1 MHHLQIIG
9 LNLIMIKMLMIK
21 NNKNGFTLVEIMVAL
36 GLFALIA
43 IPAYM
48 FFSYTTSNEIEYHK
62 NVSASRLM
70 ETFKNDIKQYSF
82 EETRL
87 FSDANNAPPNT
98 KKIYDEIKSKFS
110 DLEMKIVQEDVDEKT
125 IRFTLTVT
133 WKSRG
138 GGERKETSTCVKVK

>member
-1 MHHLQIIG
+1 
-9 LNLIMIKMLMIK
+9 MIKMLMIK

-36 GLFALIA
+36 GIFALIA
-43 IPAYM
+43 IPVYM
-48 FFSYTTSNEIEYHK
+48 FFSYTTANEIEYHK

-82 EETRL
+82 EECNGFT
-87 FSDANNAPPNT
+87 DANNAPPNT

-110 DLEMKIVQEDVDEKT
+110 DLEMKIVTENVDEKT

-138 GGERKETSTCVKVK
+138 GAERKETSTCVKVK

>member
-36 GLFALIA
+36 CIFALIA
-43 IPAYM
+43 IPVYM
-48 FFSYTTSNEIEYHK
+48 FFSYSAANEIEYHK
-62 NVSASRLM
+62 NVSASKLM
-70 ETFKNDIKQYSF
+70 ESFKNEIKQYSF
-82 EETRL
+82 EESKG
-87 FSDANNAPPNT
+87 FINANNAPPNT

-110 DLEMKIVQEDVDEKT
+110 DLEMTITPDSVDEKT
-125 IRFTLTVT
+125 MSFTLTVT

-138 GGERKETSTCVKVK
+138 GAERKTSSTFVKVK

>member
-21 NNKNGFTLVEIMVAL
+21 NNKIGFTLVEIMVAL
-36 GLFALIA
+36 CIFALIA

-48 FFSYTTSNEIEYHK
+48 FFSYTTANEIEYHK

-138 GGERKETSTCVKVK
+138 GAERKETSTCVKVK

>member
-1 MHHLQIIG
+1 
-9 LNLIMIKMLMIK
+9 MLMIK
-21 NNKNGFTLVEIMVAL
+21 NNKSGFTLVEIMVAL
-36 GLFALIA
+36 CIFALIA

-48 FFSYTTSNEIEYHK
+48 FFSYTAANEIEYHK

-82 EETRL
+82 EECNGFT
-87 FSDANNAPPNT
+87 DANNAPPNT

-110 DLEMKIVQEDVDEKT
+110 DLEMTIVPENVDEKT

-138 GGERKETSTCVKVK
+138 GAERKETSTCVKVK

>member
-1 MHHLQIIG
+1 
-9 LNLIMIKMLMIK
+9 MIKMLMIK

-36 GLFALIA
+36 GIFALIA
-43 IPAYM
+43 IPVYM
-48 FFSYTTSNEIEYHK
+48 FFSYTTANEIEYHK

-82 EETRL
+82 EECNGFT
-87 FSDANNAPPNT
+87 DANNAPPNT

-110 DLEMKIVQEDVDEKT
+110 DLEMKIVTENVDEKT
-125 IRFTLTVT
+125 ISFTLTVT

-138 GGERKETSTCVKVK
+138 GAERKETSTCVKVK

>member
-1 MHHLQIIG
+1 
-9 LNLIMIKMLMIK
+9 MIKMLMIK

-36 GLFALIA
+36 GIFALIA
-43 IPAYM
+43 IPVYM
-48 FFSYTTSNEIEYHK
+48 FFSYTTANEIEYHK

-82 EETRL
+82 EECNGFT
-87 FSDANNAPPNT
+87 DANNAPPNT
-98 KKIYDEIKSKFS
+98 
-110 DLEMKIVQEDVDEKT
+110 DLEMKIVTENVDEKT

-138 GGERKETSTCVKVK
+138 GAERKETSTCVKVK

>member
-36 GLFALIA
+36 GIFALIA
-43 IPAYM
+43 IPVYM
-48 FFSYTTSNEIEYHK
+48 FFSYTTANEIEYHK

-82 EETRL
+82 EECNGFT
-87 FSDANNAPPNT
+87 DANNAPPNT

-110 DLEMKIVQEDVDEKT
+110 DLEMKIVTENVDEKT

-138 GGERKETSTCVKVK
+138 GAERKETSTCVKVK

>member
-1 MHHLQIIG
+1 
-9 LNLIMIKMLMIK
+9 MIKMLMIK

-36 GLFALIA
+36 GIFALIA
-43 IPAYM
+43 IPVYM
-48 FFSYTTSNEIEYHK
+48 FFSYTTANEIEYHK

-82 EETRL
+82 EECNGFT
-87 FSDANNAPPNT
+87 DANNAPPNT
-98 KKIYDEIKSKFS
+98 KKIYDEIKSKYS
-110 DLEMKIVQEDVDEKT
+110 DLEMTIVLKNVDEKT

-138 GGERKETSTCVKVK
+138 KAERKETSTFVKVK

>member
-1 MHHLQIIG
+1 
-9 LNLIMIKMLMIK
+9 MIKKLMIK
-21 NNKNGFTLVEIMVAL
+21 NNKIGFTLVEIMVAL
-36 GLFALIA
+36 GIFALIA
-43 IPAYM
+43 IPVYM
-48 FFSYTTSNEIEYHK
+48 FFSYTTANEIEYHK

-82 EETRL
+82 EECNGFT
-87 FSDANNAPPNT
+87 DANNAPPNT

-110 DLEMKIVQEDVDEKT
+110 DLEMKIVTENVDEKT

-138 GGERKETSTCVKVK
+138 GAERKETSTCVKVK

>member
-36 GLFALIA
+36 CIFALIA
-43 IPAYM
+43 IPVYM
-48 FFSYTTSNEIEYHK
+48 FFSYTAANEIEYHK

-70 ETFKNDIKQYSF
+70 ESFKNDIKQYSF
-82 EETRL
+82 EESQG
-87 FSDANNAPPNT
+87 FINANNAPPNT
-98 KKIYDEIKSKFS
+98 KKIYDEIRSKFS
-110 DLEMKIVQEDVDEKT
+110 DLEMTIDPQNVDEKT
-125 IRFTLTVT
+125 MRFTLTVT

-138 GGERKETSTCVKVK
+138 GAERKTTSTFVKVK

>member
-1 MHHLQIIG
+1 
-9 LNLIMIKMLMIK
+9 MIKMLMIK

-36 GLFALIA
+36 GIFALIA
-43 IPAYM
+43 IPVYM
-48 FFSYTTSNEIEYHK
+48 FFSYTTSNEIVYHK

-82 EETRL
+82 EECNGFT
-87 FSDANNAPPNT
+87 DANNAPPNT

-110 DLEMKIVQEDVDEKT
+110 DLEMKIVTENVDEKT

-138 GGERKETSTCVKVK
+138 GAERKETSTCVKVK

>member
-1 MHHLQIIG
+1 
-9 LNLIMIKMLMIK
+9 MIKMLMIK

-36 GLFALIA
+36 GIFALIA
-43 IPAYM
+43 IPVYM
-48 FFSYTTSNEIEYHK
+48 FFSYTTANEIEYHK

-82 EETRL
+82 EECNGFT
-87 FSDANNAPPNT
+87 DANNAPPNT

-110 DLEMKIVQEDVDEKT
+110 DLEMKIVQENVDEKT

-138 GGERKETSTCVKVK
+138 GAERKETSTCVKVK